1 MSAPEVTGAAAPK
14 GDNYGFVVLRSGAA
28 TRRVPYA
35 FFVTRPGLHAVTARQ
50 LRRVQ
55 EGSTRTGQS
64 LADLYRFP
72 AAPFGH
78 SPDYGIGPYMKED
91 GGERLY
97 SIRVRNR
104 EHRRR
109 RDLLVYGGRDRPV
122 LPQREG

>member
-1 MSAPEVTGAAAPK
+1 MT
-14 GDNYGFVVLRSGAA
+14 

-35 FFVTRPGLHAVTARQ
+35 FFVTRPGLHGVAARQ

-64 LADLYRFP
+64 FADLYRFP

-78 SPDYGIGPYMKED
+78 SPDYGIGPDMRED

-104 EHRRR
+104 VVNIGAAVISSSPGAAIDPSSSARRMRTRFRATSAR
-109 RDLLVYGGRDRPV
+109 RPTSTA
-122 LPQREG
+122 